1 MSFLGATNREP
12 LKGVDRLTERSLD
25 VPAMLGG
32 WPPVECQVAES
43 MPEGL
48 AGLEIIGT
56 LLNQSPIEQNRLL
69 EGRHCGCRLPQHV
82 ESISQFPEGL
92 GQIPAKARI
101 LRRIRSHLFQV
112 RENGGK
118 LLA

>member
-1 MSFLGATNREP
+1 M
-12 LKGVDRLTERSLD
+12 KGVDRLTERSLD

-48 AGLEIIGT
+48 AGLEIIGK
-56 LLNQSPIEQNRLL
+56 LLNHSTIEQNRLL
-69 EGRHCGCRLPQHV
+69 ERRRCGCRFPNIV

-92 GQIPAKARI
+92 GKIPAKDRI